1 MIIWLASY
9 PKSGNTWL
17 RVLISNI
24 INSEKKDF
32 DKPFNFLK
40 QIDGYPN
47 ENHFRGMTKD
57 YNDPSQLVPNWIR
70 SQNLINLK
78 KGIKIFKTHNMLG
91 SFGEHKFTD
100 TNNTMGVIY
109 IVRDPRNV
117 VSSIKNHYQLPDL
130 NAAVNFMLLKDNWI
144 SDAEYKGVMPSFISS
159 WNLHY
164 LSWKTFQKNY
174 LLIKYEDLLK
184 KTNDEV
190 LKIYNYLKK
199 FYNLNL
205 NNEDL
210 NQIIKL
216 SSFEN
221 LKRKENEEGFE
232 ESYQYKNKKV
242 PFFRYGASNDWKKQ
256 LDKKVV
262 NDLEKEFSKEME
274 ELNYL

>member
-47 ENHFRGMTKD
+47 EYQFRGMTSD
-57 YNDPSQLVPNWIR
+57 YNDPAQLVPNWIR
-70 SQNLINLK
+70 SQNYINLK
-78 KGIKIFKTHNMLG
+78 KGIKILKTHNMLG

-100 TNNTMGVIY
+100 TKNTIGVIY

-117 VSSIKNHYQLPDL
+117 VSSIKNHYQLADL
-130 NAAVNFMLLKDNWI
+130 NAAASFMLLKDNWI

-159 WNLHY
+159 WNFHY
-164 LSWKTFQKNY
+164 LSWKTFKKNY
-174 LLIKYEDLLK
+174 LLIRYEDLLK
-184 KTNDEV
+184 NTSSEV

-199 FYNLNL
+199 FYNLDL
-205 NNEDL
+205 STEDL
-210 NQIIKL
+210 DQIIKL
-216 SSFEN
+216 SSFKN
-221 LKRKENEEGFE
+221 LQRKENEDGFE
-232 ESYQYKNKKV
+232 ESTQYKNKKV
-242 PFFRYGASNDWKKQ
+242 PFFRHGASNDWKKQ
-256 LDKKVV
+256 LDKKIA
-262 NDLEKEFSKEME
+262 NDLEKEFSKEMK
-274 ELNYL
+274 ELGYL